1 MPTRALAIT
10 TAGLLTI
17 ASANVALAAEPT
29 RDELAEEIRQLKAR
43 IEQLEAKQPTTG
55 PTAADVDRI
64 VRDVVADANRR
75 SQLLMQ
81 EGGTTAGF
89 DLERTKFYIRS
100 ADGSFLFMPGLLF
113 QARNTTNITTGD
125 DDDVQNGF
133 EIRRMRFYFVGNA
146 FTPDLTYRFQW
157 EAGSNGGGVFLQ
169 DAFVRYRFAD
179 QWAVQAG
186 QFYDEYSHEQSML
199 DPFML
204 AADRSLINALIG
216 GGQTERVQGVMLLYD
231 DHERWAARGALHDGA
246 NSDNTDWTEAGGG
259 GAFIG
264 VTDTNFGA
272 FGRLEYFFSGTR
284 QAYETFTALGTTE
297 DLLVA
302 GAGADFTQGGDS
314 NALFHLVDLQYE
326 NTSGTAAYLALHGLW
341 RDIGADSP
349 VPAGEYYDWGVLVQ
363 AAHLFTR
370 SCELFVR
377 YDYTQIDDDSLAAG
391 AEDQFH
397 EFTIGGNYYYRKHN
411 VKLTID
417 FTYLPNGVPINLPA
431 LGFLASD
438 DDEFVIRAQFQLF
451 I

>member
-1 MPTRALAIT
+1 MSIRALAMSSV
-10 TAGLLTI
+10 GLLTI
-17 ASANVALAAEPT
+17 AATSLTYAAEPT
-29 RDELAEEIRQLKAR
+29 REELADEIRQLKAR
-43 IEQLEAKQPTTG
+43 IEQLEAKQPAPG
-55 PTAADVDRI
+55 PSAADVDRV
-64 VRDVVADANRR
+64 VRDVLADAERR
-75 SQLLMQ
+75 GHLLMQ
-81 EGGTTAGF
+81 DGEVTAGF
-89 DLERTKFYIRS
+89 DRERAKFFIGS
-100 ADGSFLFMPGLLF
+100 ADGNFLFMPGFLF

-157 EAGSNGGGVFLQ
+157 EASSNGGGVFLQ

-179 QWAVQAG
+179 QWAVQVG

-231 DHERWAARGALHDGA
+231 DHEHLGARVALHDGA
-246 NSDNTDWTEAGGG
+246 NTDNTDWTESGGG
-259 GAFIG
+259 SAFLG
-264 VTDTNFGA
+264 VTDPNFGA
-272 FGRLEYFFSGTR
+272 TGRVEYFFSGTR

-297 DLLVA
+297 DLLTA

-314 NALFHLVDLQYE
+314 SALFHLIDLQYE
-326 NTSGTAAYLALHGLW
+326 NTGGTSAYLALHGLW

-349 VPAGEYYDWGVLVQ
+349 VPAGEYYDWGVLAQ

-377 YDYTQIDDDSLAAG
+377 YDYIQIDEDALAAG

-411 VKLTID
+411 VKITID

-431 LGFLASD
+431 LGFLAGD
-438 DDEFVIRAQFQLF
+438 DDEFVIRAQLQLF

>member
-1 MPTRALAIT
+1 
-10 TAGLLTI
+10 
-17 ASANVALAAEPT
+17 
-29 RDELAEEIRQLKAR
+29 
-43 IEQLEAKQPTTG
+43 
-55 PTAADVDRI
+55 
-64 VRDVVADANRR
+64 
-75 SQLLMQ
+75 
-81 EGGTTAGF
+81 
-89 DLERTKFYIRS
+89 
-100 ADGSFLFMPGLLF
+100 
-113 QARNTTNITTGD
+113 
-125 DDDVQNGF
+125 
-133 EIRRMRFYFVGNA
+133 MRFYFVGNA

-302 GAGADFTQGGDS
+302 GA
-314 NALFHLVDLQYE
+314 
-326 NTSGTAAYLALHGLW
+326 
-341 RDIGADSP
+341 
-349 VPAGEYYDWGVLVQ
+349 
-363 AAHLFTR
+363 
-370 SCELFVR
+370 
-377 YDYTQIDDDSLAAG
+377 
-391 AEDQFH
+391 EDQFH